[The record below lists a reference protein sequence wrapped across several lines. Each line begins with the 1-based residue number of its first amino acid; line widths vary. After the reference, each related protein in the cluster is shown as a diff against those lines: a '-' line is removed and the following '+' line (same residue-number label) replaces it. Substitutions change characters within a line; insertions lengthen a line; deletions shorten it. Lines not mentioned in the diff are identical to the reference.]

1 MKIKK
6 VGIIAN
12 IEKENIA
19 GLLIGGASLDG
30 AEFIKIIQVAE
41 AF

>member
-19 GLLIGGASLDG
+19 GFAGDPEQRLR
-30 AEFIKIIQVAE
+30 
-41 AF
+41 